1 MNDKSNTMTTTSKPA
16 SFKSR
21 HSFDARLKESKRI
34 LSKYPDRIPI
44 ICEKVEGNNIAR
56 MAKQKYLIPS
66 DICLGQFIYSIRK
79 HIRLSEEKAIYTYI
93 GGNIPAVSESLASL
107 YAQYKDQDGFLYLN
121 YAGENTFGCAL

>member
-1 MNDKSNTMTTTSKPA
+1 MTTTSKPA

-93 GGNIPAVSESLASL
+93 GGNIPAVSGIQLDLSAYERMI
-107 YAQYKDQDGFLYLN
+107 K
-121 YAGENTFGCAL
+121 